1 MLNKTKLIVLDNL
14 MYKVEEDGHK
24 YQMHADQIRKACGLN
39 EGKLPDNE
47 ENKTFR
53 LENCTVLF
61 LTKEDAKVKYP
72 KAKRPYR
79 MLVYCPNFSCN
90 GRLIPAGKFHQH
102 ARMIHRKEVK

>member
-1 MLNKTKLIVLDNL
+1 MSNKTIIVCDNL
-14 MYKVEEDGHK
+14 MYQVEEGGRKH
-24 YQMHADQIRKACGLN
+24 QMQANQIREACGLN
-39 EGKLPDNE
+39 QGRLPDNE

-53 LENCTVLF
+53 LGNCTVLF
-61 LTKEDAKVKYP
+61 LTKADAKVAYP

-90 GRLIPAGKFHQH
+90 GKIVPAGKFHQH